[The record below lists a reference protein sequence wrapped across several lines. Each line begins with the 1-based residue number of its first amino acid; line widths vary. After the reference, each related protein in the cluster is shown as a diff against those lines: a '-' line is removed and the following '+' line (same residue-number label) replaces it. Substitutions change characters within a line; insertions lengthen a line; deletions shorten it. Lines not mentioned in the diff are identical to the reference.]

1 MAWLEQAA
9 QLTIV
14 LTFLGGLFAYVVLR
28 PLNETL
34 RELKDAINKLSG
46 IQSTQNERLNRL
58 EGAVERIEK
67 AVITAHSRIDKYLQK
82 EGGNPNEKLERG

>member
-1 MAWLEQAA
+1 MEWLEQAA
-9 QLTIV
+9 QLTVI

-34 RELKDAINKLSG
+34 KELRIAIDKLSE
-46 IQSTQNERLNRL
+46 IQNSQNERLNRL

-67 AVITAHSRIDKYLQK
+67 AVITAHARIDKYLH
-82 EGGNPNEKLERG
+82 ERGEDT